1 MVTFFERKRHTASE
15 NIIDFYKFLILL
27 KKTYW
32 QYVYI
37 GGIFV
42 LSVMTVRS
50 FEGKQ
55 RKVVIDMT
63 NRKKVELKRVN
74 VNLPVDLVNKV
85 VEYGDKNGLNTTSAY
100 IVLLNQGLS
109 QIEMI
114 NSMPTVL
121 ELLKNGIK
129 IDTGG
134 LEPDELGDKVLLPKT
149 KD

>member
-1 MVTFFERKRHTASE
+1 M
-15 NIIDFYKFLILL
+15 
-27 KKTYW
+27 
-32 QYVYI
+32 YI
-37 GGIFV
+37 SGIFV

-55 RKVVIDMT
+55 RKVVNDMT
-63 NRKKVELKRVN
+63 NKKKVELKRVN

-85 VEYGDKNGLNTTSAY
+85 VEYGEKNGLNTTSAY

-134 LEPDELGDKVLLPKT
+134 LEPDELGDKLLLPKT

>member
-1 MVTFFERKRHTASE
+1 
-15 NIIDFYKFLILL
+15 
-27 KKTYW
+27 
-32 QYVYI
+32 
-37 GGIFV
+37 
-42 LSVMTVRS
+42 MTIRS

-55 RKVVIDMT
+55 RKVVNDMT
-63 NRKKVELKRVN
+63 NKKKVELKRVN

-85 VEYGDKNGLNTTSAY
+85 VEYGDRNGLNTTSAY

-129 IDTGG
+129 IDTGNSNIED
-134 LEPDELGDKVLLPKT
+134 LNDKLILPDI